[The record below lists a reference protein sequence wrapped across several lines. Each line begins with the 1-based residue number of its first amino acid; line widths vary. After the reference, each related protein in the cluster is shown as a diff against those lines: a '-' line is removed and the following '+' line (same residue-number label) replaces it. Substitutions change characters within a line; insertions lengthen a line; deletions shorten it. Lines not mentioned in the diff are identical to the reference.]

1 MTAIQLIVGLGNPGA
16 EYEQT
21 RHNAGAWFV
30 ERVAA
35 AEGVTLAADR
45 KYFGLT
51 GRFRHQGQDVRLLI
65 PTTYMNRSGQAVAA
79 LAGFFRIPIDSI
91 LVAHDELDMPPGVAK
106 LKQGGGHG
114 GHNGLRDI
122 IAQMANQNSFQRLR
136 IGIGHPGDS
145 KLVSNY
151 VLGRAPRNEQELIEA
166 SIANS
171 LAVLPQLL
179 DGDLKTAM
187 QRLHSQKA

>member
-1 MTAIQLIVGLGNPGA
+1 MTAIQLIVGLGNPGV

-114 GHNGLRDI
+114 GHNGLRNI